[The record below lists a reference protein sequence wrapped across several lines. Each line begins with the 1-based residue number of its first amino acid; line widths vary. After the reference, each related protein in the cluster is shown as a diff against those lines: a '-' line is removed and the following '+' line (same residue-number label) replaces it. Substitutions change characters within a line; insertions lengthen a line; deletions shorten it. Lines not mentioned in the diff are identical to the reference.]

1 MVVLLPAAVQGLI
14 LLPATVQGLVLLPAT
29 VQGLV
34 FELTHVSATYCSHHQ
49 GAIML

>member
-1 MVVLLPAAVQGLI
+1 MV
-14 LLPATVQGLVLLPAT
+14 VLLPAT

-34 FELTHVSATYCSHHQ
+34 FALLHDSATYCSHHQ